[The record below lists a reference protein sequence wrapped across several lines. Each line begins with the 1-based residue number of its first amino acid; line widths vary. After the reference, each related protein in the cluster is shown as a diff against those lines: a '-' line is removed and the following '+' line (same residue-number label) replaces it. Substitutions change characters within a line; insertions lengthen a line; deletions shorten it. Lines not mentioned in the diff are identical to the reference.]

1 MGNATAAGHALRA
14 LTHLASRA
22 EPIPAAHLARA
33 IGLPRSS
40 TYHLLAV
47 LIEHGYV
54 VHYAEER
61 TYGIGAAVHELGA
74 GYQRQDP
81 LQRLAR
87 PLVEQLV
94 DTTTHNAH
102 LAVLSGRDVLYV
114 IEERAAGRPSLVTD
128 VGVRLP
134 ATVTASGLAVL
145 AALPRRQVTA
155 LYPSASVMVADGP
168 TTPSALRRELVDV
181 RARGYAVEEGSV
193 SPELSSVAAAVL
205 DRDGH
210 PVAAVAITFRSEEV
224 DKESRADLAERAR
237 ATADRINSR
246 L

>member
-1 MGNATAAGHALRA
+1 MANATAAGHALRA

-33 IGLPRSS
+33 LGLPRSS

-47 LIEHGYV
+47 LVEHGYV
-54 VHYAEER
+54 VHYEEER
-61 TYGIGAAVHELGA
+61 TYGLGSAVHELGA

-87 PLVEQLV
+87 PLVERLV
-94 DTTTHNAH
+94 DSTTHNAH
-102 LAVLSGRDVLYV
+102 LAVLTGRDVLYV

-134 ATVTASGLAVL
+134 ATLTASGLAVL

-155 LYPSASVMVADGP
+155 LYPSASVMAEGGP
-168 TTPSALRRELVDV
+168 ATPSALRRELVDV
-181 RARGYAVEEGSV
+181 RARGHALEVGSV
-193 SPELSSVAAAVL
+193 QPDLSSVASAVL

-210 PVAAVAITFRSEEV
+210 PVAAVAITYRTAEV
-224 DKESRADLAERAR
+224 EQGHRAELADAAAR
-237 ATADRINSR
+237 TAAGISTR

>member
-1 MGNATAAGHALRA
+1 MANATAAGHALRA
-14 LTHLASRA
+14 LTHLAGRA

-33 IGLPRSS
+33 LGLPRSS

-94 DTTTHNAH
+94 DATTHNAH

-134 ATVTASGLAVL
+134 ATLTASGLAIL

-155 LYPSASVMVADGP
+155 LYPSPSVMVEGGP
-168 TTPSALRRELVDV
+168 STPSRLRRGLVDV
-181 RARGYAVEEGSV
+181 RARGYAVEVGSV
-193 SPELSSVAAAVL
+193 SPELSSVASAVL
-205 DRDGH
+205 ARDGH
-210 PVAAVAITFRSEEV
+210 PVAAVALTFRNEEV
-224 DKESRADLAERAR
+224 DDDARRELAAAAD
-237 ATADRINSR
+237 ATAGRISSR